1 MSLVPTTQP
10 FSQKLHEWNELRTQ
24 ISSLQE
30 QLKPLKERQQQLS
43 TEMRQTMRDKNRL
56 NLVVDLQDG
65 FVRVQSRKE
74 YSGMTF
80 QYINQCMETL
90 IPDDEQRQYVLQYLK
105 DNRTIRE
112 VEELKYTK
120 RT

>member
-1 MSLVPTTQP
+1 MSLVPNTQT
-10 FSQKLHEWNELRTQ
+10 FSQKMQEWNRLRTQ
-24 ISSLQE
+24 ISFLQE
-30 QLKPLKERQQQLS
+30 ELKPLKERQQELS
-43 TEMRQTMRDKNRL
+43 TEMRQIMREKDRL
-56 NLVVDLQDG
+56 NLVIDLPDG

-90 IPDDEQRQYVLQYLK
+90 IPDEEQRQYVLQYLK
-105 DNRTIRE
+105 DNRTVRE